1 VGEGSTSRRRLFRRV
16 LRRVNDH
23 HRCRGIGANDRHG
36 QWANRD
42 VSHTRGPLFPRLP
55 RGDSDC
61 LRHRAGSARKYARCG
76 AGACWRSA
84 GAGGCA
90 PGWAAAPGHRRR
102 ASRATRLGQLSAV
115 VIVHRHHPVRLAGP
129 GDEPR
134 DGDDGA
140 DPCVVLGVEVDRADA
155 ADKRDHPSADAL
167 ADTAR
172 RLRPRL
178 RPRPTPVPA
187 LRGRAG
193 AATWRRARVSG
204 QPISPSHGARPQ

>member
-1 VGEGSTSRRRLFRRV
+1 MDNGPIEMLATREARYFPVFHAVIRTAY
-16 LRRVNDH
+16 
-23 HRCRGIGANDRHG
+23 GIGQEVRANM
-36 QWANRD
+36 RD
-42 VSHTRGPLFPRLP
+42 AGRAHAGDPPAREDVRLGGLP
-55 RGDSDC
+55 RRGTD
-61 LRHRAGSARKYARCG
+61 AE
-76 AGACWRSA
+76 
-84 GAGGCA
+84 
-90 PGWAAAPGHRRR
+90 

-140 DPCVVLGVEVDRADA
+140 GPCVVLGEEVDRADA
-155 ADKRDHPSADAL
+155 ADQRDHPSADAL
-167 ADTAR
+167 ADAAR